1 MTRRSRRAT
10 VPYLAGWLFADVLL
24 VIVLVVLGGER
35 APHDRTAAQDAS
47 PAPTPSA
54 RRSPSP
60 EPTVTPTPTPTQ
72 RARPGGLD
80 PATRSITVH
89 TDADALVAGSKSA
102 KADLERQVADGIER
116 FKGRTAAF
124 VMVFGTVHGAGGAV
138 DSGRSDAYAT
148 AVARLLPRTE
158 PAFFPPYSE
167 KIIRGYHDSSGDI
180 SSGTAR
186 IELFFLLR

>member
-1 MTRRSRRAT
+1 MNRRSRRAT

-35 APHDRTAAQDAS
+35 TPHQEAFARDPS
-47 PAPTPSA
+47 PVPAPTPSA

-60 EPTVTPTPTPTQ
+60 EPTATPTPTP

-89 TDADALVAGSKSA
+89 TDADALVAGSKA
-102 KADLERQVADGIER
+102 ARADLEHQVTDGIER

>member
-1 MTRRSRRAT
+1 MSRQARRAT

-24 VIVLVVLGGER
+24 VIVLVVLGGEQTR
-35 APHDRTAAQDAS
+35 HGTTSAHDPTPAPTPAPTARRTPS
-47 PAPTPSA
+47 PAPTA
-54 RRSPSP
+54 
-60 EPTVTPTPTPTQ
+60 TPTR
-72 RARPGGLD
+72 RARPSGLD
-80 PATRSITVH
+80 PQTRSITVH

-102 KADLERQVADGIER
+102 KADLERQVAKGIAR

-138 DSGRSDAYAT
+138 DSGLSDTYAT
-148 AVARLLPRTE
+148 AVARTLPKTE

-180 SSGTAR
+180 RSGTAR

>member
-1 MTRRSRRAT
+1 MNRQSRRAT

-35 APHDRTAAQDAS
+35 APHDRTSAQEPS
-47 PAPTPSA
+47 PTPTPTSTA

-60 EPTVTPTPTPTQ
+60 GPTATPTP
-72 RARPGGLD
+72 RAGPGGLD

-89 TDADALVAGSKSA
+89 TDANALVAGSKA
-102 KADLERQVADGIER
+102 ARADLAHQVADGVER

-158 PAFFPPYSE
+158 PGFFPPYSE

-180 SSGTAR
+180 RSGTAR

>member
-1 MTRRSRRAT
+1 MNRQSRRAT

-35 APHDRTAAQDAS
+35 TPHEGAFARGPS
-47 PAPTPSA
+47 PTPTPTPSA

-60 EPTVTPTPTPTQ
+60 EPTATPAPRT
-72 RARPGGLD
+72 RPGGLD

-89 TDADALVAGSKSA
+89 TDADALVAGSKA
-102 KADLERQVADGIER
+102 ARADLEHQVTDGIER
-116 FKGRTAAF
+116 FRGRTAAF

-148 AVARLLPRTE
+148 AVARLLPRAE

-167 KIIRGYHDSSGDI
+167 KIIRGDHDSSGDI

>member
-1 MTRRSRRAT
+1 MNRRSGRAT

-35 APHDRTAAQDAS
+35 TRHDRAAAQDAS
-47 PAPTPSA
+47 PTPAPTPTA
-54 RRSPSP
+54 GRSPSP
-60 EPTVTPTPTPTQ
+60 GPTATPTRTQ

-80 PATRSITVH
+80 PVTRSITVQ
-89 TDADALVAGSKSA
+89 TDADALVGGSKSA
-102 KADLERQVADGIER
+102 KADLERQIADGIER

-124 VMVFGTVHGAGGAV
+124 VMVFGTVRGAGGVV
-138 DSGRSDAYAT
+138 DSARSDAYAT

-180 SSGTAR
+180 GSGTAR

>member
-1 MTRRSRRAT
+1 MTRRPGRAT

-24 VIVLVVLGGER
+24 VIVLVVLGGEQT
-35 APHDRTAAQDAS
+35 PHDRTAAQDPS
-47 PAPTPSA
+47 PAAAPTRTARPTATPGSA
-54 RRSPSP
+54 PSP
-60 EPTVTPTPTPTQ
+60 TSTR
-72 RARPGGLD
+72 RAGPAGLD

-89 TDADALVAGSKSA
+89 TDADALVAGSKAA
-102 KADLERQVADGIER
+102 KADLERQVSDGIER

-124 VMVFGTVHGAGGAV
+124 VMVFGTVHGVGGAV

-148 AVARLLPRTE
+148 AVARLLPRTA

-180 SSGTAR
+180 GSGTAR